1 MKKRDKSIG
10 RVWLGALAL
19 GLIPYRV
26 KQDKETG
33 AFDVVSLIWSL
44 KKTPNEENDA
54 YAFELLPLLGGKRFT
69 FFRWS
74 FTKEQEQ
81 MNGNSY
87 EEETKNEE

>member
-1 MKKRDKSIG
+1 MEKRDKSIG
-10 RVWLGALAL
+10 RIWLGALAV

-33 AFDVVSLIWSL
+33 AFDVVSLIWSV

-74 FTKEQEQ
+74 FTKEREQ

-87 EEETKNEE
+87 EGETKNEE

>member
-1 MKKRDKSIG
+1 MEKRDKSIG

-33 AFDVVSLIWSL
+33 AFDVVRLIWSV
-44 KKTPNEENDA
+44 KKTPNEKNDA

-81 MNGNSY
+81 KNGNSY
-87 EEETKNEE
+87 EEGTKNEE

>member
-1 MKKRDKSIG
+1 MEKRDKSIS
-10 RVWLGALAL
+10 RVWLVALAV
-19 GLIPYRV
+19 GLIPYHV

-44 KKTPNEENDA
+44 KKTPNEKGDA

-81 MNGNSY
+81 KNGNSY
-87 EEETKNEE
+87 EGETKDEE